1 MFHDPCKYKGLC
13 SHHILL
19 DVWCLYLRSGSIQS
33 CSITP
38 PASSFPSHHSA
49 WSPESLGTIQGD
61 FKVEWRHVCFSLTVT
76 GTAQVCPLVAICVS
90 ERVSL
95 LYLKWWAH
103 FESFVFQVAIQ
114 GKVREKLHK
123 FINILFLIKRIVKYW
138 NICLLCNAN
147 FMPRIV

>member
-76 GTAQVCPLVAICVS
+76 GTAQVYPLVAIC
-90 ERVSL
+90 SL
-95 LYLKWWAH
+95 LFVKNVLVSFTLNDELILKVLFFKLQFKEK
-103 FESFVFQVAIQ
+103 FE
-114 GKVREKLHK
+114 RNN
-123 FINILFLIKRIVKYW
+123 INLQTYYF
-138 NICLLCNAN
+138 
-147 FMPRIV
+147 